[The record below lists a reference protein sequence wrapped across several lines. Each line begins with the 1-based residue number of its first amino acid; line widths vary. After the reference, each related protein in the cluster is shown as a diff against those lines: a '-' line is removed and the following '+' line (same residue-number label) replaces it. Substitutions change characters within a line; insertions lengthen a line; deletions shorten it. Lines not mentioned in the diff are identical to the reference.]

1 MWEKRDRDRI
11 AAVKALFALEKQMK
25 ENKMCKIAVIYCI
38 IWIYKQ
44 KKTPKNCKT

>member
-11 AAVKALFALEKQMK
+11 AAVKALFALEKQ

-44 KKTPKNCKT
+44 KNPPKNFKT